1 MVFQGASVSGPERGG
16 MSQGGVRCPHELQGS
31 LGGPCF
37 LALSVQLGPV
47 WRKSRL
53 RGGSLCIHCVCSLS
67 PLMPVTDP
75 QKSFKKNGLT
85 AQPAPSLSELR
96 KGCDCSLLQIYDLMI
111 LNWKYLGRAEQ
122 PHGHQAALCW
132 CRLSPPF
139 LNPSE
144 GLQAWNPLKYCVVRP
159 CSVHTSGKKVHFLKK
174 QRLGQNR

>member
-53 RGGSLCIHCVCSLS
+53 RGGSLCIHCACSLS

-75 QKSFKKNGLT
+75 QKSFKKT
-85 AQPAPSLSELR
+85 A
-96 KGCDCSLLQIYDLMI
+96 
-111 LNWKYLGRAEQ
+111 
-122 PHGHQAALCW
+122 
-132 CRLSPPF
+132 SPPSQPPASQSLEKVVIVHCF
-139 LNPSE
+139 
-144 GLQAWNPLKYCVVRP
+144 KYMI
-159 CSVHTSGKKVHFLKK
+159 
-174 QRLGQNR
+174 